1 MKAWY
6 LLSFSFIVYSI
17 STLNDER
24 YDVTYLSE
32 DLNKSSELYQKIG
45 CFSILNNI
53 DGYSNETEVD
63 LNKLSND
70 LYDYLNRSKYQIK
83 RDLARTKFEELILNP
98 IKSREFIIY
107 RNDICFDSK
116 FSFFLVGTTY

>member
-6 LLSFSFIVYSI
+6 LLSFLFIVYSI

-24 YDVTYLSE
+24 YAVTYLLE
-32 DLNKSSELYQKIG
+32 DLNKSSELYQRIG
-45 CFSILNNI
+45 CFSILDNI

-70 LYDYLNRSKYQIK
+70 LYDQLNRTKYQLKLESK
-83 RDLARTKFEELILNP
+83 RTEFEKFILNP

-107 RNDICFDSK
+107 RNSICIDSK